1 MAVPTARK
9 PRHNPHTIVDGPE
22 GATFSTPSSRGAP
35 KWADDPDEVNAELEA
50 MDARDEAKRTG
61 QHVAAHKENIRRD
74 RSAAARSTRERSSA
88 HTAALGEAAR
98 RDKAA
103 ADAAAAR
110 RPSAILG
117 RASSRAR
124 TVASAG
130 PSSGGGLS
138 VTDGSGFVMALLV
151 VGWVVLPLLNGGPAA
166 MRNLWRAKF
175 FNKDAKGDP
184 LP

>member
-9 PRHNPHTIVDGPE
+9 PRHNPHTIVHGEE
-22 GATFSTPSSRGAP
+22 GVTDSKPSSRGAP
-35 KWADDPDEVNAELEA
+35 KWADDPDEVNRELEA
-50 MDARDEAKRTG
+50 MDARDEARRTG

-74 RSAAARSTRERSSA
+74 RSAKTSAARARSSA

-110 RPSAILG
+110 RPSAVLG
-117 RASSRAR
+117 RASSKAR
-124 TVASAG
+124 TVSGAL
-130 PSSGGGLS
+130 PSSGSLS
-138 VTDGSGFVMALLV
+138 ISDGSGFALALLV
-151 VGWVVLPLLNGGPAA
+151 GGWVVLPLLQGGPAA

-175 FNKDAKGDP
+175 FNKGPDGQA